1 MIERWIAY
9 TYCQNW
15 YGHLSIN
22 LFSYEQ
28 EEEFR
33 DSVSIAQEMEDHYG
47 KTYGYLVWSK
57 LTFEMIN
64 RQITRQF
71 RTGAPD
77 FHVSAEPVVSSS
89 LKDQVH
95 F

>member
-1 MIERWIAY
+1 
-9 TYCQNW
+9 
-15 YGHLSIN
+15 
-22 LFSYEQ
+22 
-28 EEEFR
+28 
-33 DSVSIAQEMEDHYG
+33 MEDHYG
-47 KTYGYLVWSK
+47 KPYGYLLPLLSK
-57 LTFEMIN
+57 LTLEMVN

-71 RTGAPD
+71 RTGGAPD

>member
-1 MIERWIAY
+1 
-9 TYCQNW
+9 
-15 YGHLSIN
+15 
-22 LFSYEQ
+22 
-28 EEEFR
+28 
-33 DSVSIAQEMEDHYG
+33 MEDHYG